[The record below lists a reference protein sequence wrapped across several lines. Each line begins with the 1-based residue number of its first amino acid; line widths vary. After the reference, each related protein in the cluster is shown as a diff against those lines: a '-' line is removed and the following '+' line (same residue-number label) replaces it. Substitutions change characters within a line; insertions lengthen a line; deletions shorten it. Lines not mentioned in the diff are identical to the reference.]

1 MTKHSAKRGRLI
13 GGRSHVTKRIHL
25 INAPPLQLTRPQEKI
40 WAVLQEEEHQRLP
53 IRKICELAGY
63 HSVQIWYHVM
73 KDEAFR
79 AQVETLGV
87 ITRRQGVPI
96 RFQPLVSLAT
106 NAESEWQHDV
116 IDIRRLVADYPK
128 HLPASA
134 FKLDFSCIH
143 HLEMRSLVKRY
154 FRARIGFW
162 EPMTFKC
169 SLKDMK
175 PFFYALGKTYPEQD
189 SFSSLTRQMI
199 EPLLTQPTWIDSR

>member
-1 MTKHSAKRGRLI
+1 MRKHSAKNGRPI
-13 GGRSHVTKRIHL
+13 RRKRNGKKVL
-25 INAPPLQLTRPQEKI
+25 PLRKAPPLQLTRPQEKI

-79 AQVETLGV
+79 AQVETLAV
-87 ITRRQGVPI
+87 ITHRQEVPI
-96 RFQPLVSLAT
+96 RFHPLFSLPP
-106 NAESEWQHDV
+106 NADSEWQHDV

-175 PFFYALGKTYPEQD
+175 PFFY
-189 SFSSLTRQMI
+189 
-199 EPLLTQPTWIDSR
+199 